1 MLDQYNLGYV
11 SSRVLKNWLSEECG
25 CKLSDDDITLFMS
38 RHDKDGDYRI
48 GRDEFLSEV
57 LAEEEA
63 EEDIV
68 EQEEPNED
76 VSGE

>member
-1 MLDQYNLGYV
+1 
-11 SSRVLKNWLSEECG
+11 
-25 CKLSDDDITLFMS
+25 MS